1 MKKLFNKTEWSWIF
15 YDWANS
21 GYGIIVVTAVLP
33 IWLTSVAANGGI
45 SATHATA
52 YWGYANSVAT
62 LAAAVLAP
70 ILGALAD
77 FQGMKAACFIFLR
90 HWGLSAHSV

>member
-1 MKKLFNKTEWSWIF
+1 MRKLFSKTEWSWIF

-21 GYGIIVVTAVLP
+21 GYGIIVITAVLP
-33 IWLTSVAANGGI
+33 IWLTSVAANNGI

-52 YWGYANSVAT
+52 YWGYANSIAA
-62 LAAAVLAP
+62 LAGAVLAP

-77 FQGMKAACFIFLR
+77 FQGMK
-90 HWGLSAHSV
+90 G